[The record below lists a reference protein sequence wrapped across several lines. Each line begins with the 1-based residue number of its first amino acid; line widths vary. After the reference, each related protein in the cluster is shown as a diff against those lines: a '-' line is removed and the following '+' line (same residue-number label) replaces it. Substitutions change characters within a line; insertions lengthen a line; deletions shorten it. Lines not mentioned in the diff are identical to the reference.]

1 MRHSAAGTETTGL
14 RRCVLAEFKKTV
26 KSAPG
31 KVFCKSVSHKHEEKG
46 FGSAL

>member
-1 MRHSAAGTETTGL
+1 MRHSPADPETTGL

-31 KVFCKSVSHKHEEKG
+31 KVFCKSVSYKHAGKELG
-46 FGSAL
+46 